1 MTYRAAYNPGQISQT
16 KKFEDHTQSE
26 AEMYRKQMIATQEE
40 NDLLRKEIKQMQEQV
55 YTLYKRIDELINGN
69 MER

>member
-1 MTYRAAYNPGQISQT
+1 MTYRSAYNPGQTSQA

-26 AEMYRKQMIATQEE
+26 AEMYRKQMIAAQEE
-40 NDLLRKEIKQMQEQV
+40 NDLLRSEIKQMQEQV

>member
-1 MTYRAAYNPGQISQT
+1 MTYRAAYNPGQKSQA

-26 AEMYRKQMIATQEE
+26 AEMYRSQMLATQDE
-40 NDLLRKEIKQMQEQV
+40 NDLLRREIKQMQEQV